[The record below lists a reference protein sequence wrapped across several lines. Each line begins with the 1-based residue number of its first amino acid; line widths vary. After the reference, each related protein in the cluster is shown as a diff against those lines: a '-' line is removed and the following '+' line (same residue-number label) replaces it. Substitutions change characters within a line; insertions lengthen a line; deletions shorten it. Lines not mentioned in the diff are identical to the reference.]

1 MKRYV
6 WPKVISDDHGGDE
19 ELIFLVPEN
28 SVRYTFRP
36 RSYDAETYSDDNLP
50 SRMLR
55 VNSSHDMA
63 AFIEKYAYTRILPHG
78 VEGVIDWVAVK
89 NDADG
94 LEFKWYRPYWKCHKV
109 VRQLVADRHLWEWY
123 SNISEP
129 SGFVWSRET
138 TV

>member
-6 WPKVISDDHGGDE
+6 WPKFPSNDDYYGE

-36 RSYDAETYSDDNLP
+36 RSYDAETYDDALLP

-55 VNSSHDMA
+55 INSSHDMV
-63 AFIEKYAYTRILPHG
+63 AFIEKYARTRILPHG

-123 SNISEP
+123 SNIVEP

-138 TV
+138 TL

>member
-6 WPKVISDDHGGDE
+6 WPKFPSNDDDYGE
-19 ELIFLVPEN
+19 ELIFLVPKN

-36 RSYDAETYSDDNLP
+36 RSYDAETYDEALLP

-55 VNSSHDMA
+55 INSSHDMV
-63 AFIEKYAYTRILPHG
+63 AFIEKYARTRILPHG

-109 VRQLVADRHLWEWY
+109 VRRLVADRHLWEWY
-123 SNISEP
+123 SNIVEP

-138 TV
+138 TL